1 VEFAKNLGINMK
13 RIIFLTA
20 LTLSSSVY
28 AQQFAEVIRVEPRM
42 VTVQQQQCQEIQV
55 QVPGSSGNAAGGV
68 LGAIAGA
75 ALGNQV
81 GGGSGKDIATVVGGV
96 VGYQVGRGE
105 PTPPTTQTRVQCNMV
120 PIQLQRGEIVTFR
133 YNNRVFT
140 QTFE

>member
-1 VEFAKNLGINMK
+1 MKYLTTFLLG
-13 RIIFLTA
+13 FGLFVSA
-20 LTLSSSVY
+20 H

-42 VTVQQQQCQEIQV
+42 ITVQQQQCSEVSV

-75 ALGNQV
+75 AIGNQI

-105 PTPPTTQTRVQCNMV
+105 ATAPTTERRVQCNYV
-120 PIQLQRGEIVTFR
+120 PVQIQRGEIVTFR
-133 YNNRVFT
+133 YNNRVFS

>member
-1 VEFAKNLGINMK
+1 MKKLVLLSVFAVSPA
-13 RIIFLTA
+13 F
-20 LTLSSSVY
+20 

-42 VTVQQQQCQEIQV
+42 VIVHEQQCQEVLV
-55 QVPGSSGNAAGGV
+55 QTPGSSGNAAGGV

-75 ALGNQV
+75 ALGNQI

-105 PTPPTTQTRVQCNMV
+105 PTAPTTQKRVHCSTV
-120 PIQLQRGEIVTFR
+120 PIQMQRGEVVTFR
-133 YNNRVFT
+133 YKNRVFS

>member
-1 VEFAKNLGINMK
+1 MK
-13 RIIFLTA
+13 KFLAAFLLVPSLA
-20 LTLSSSVY
+20 L

-42 VTVQQQQCQEIQV
+42 VTTQQQQCQEVLV
-55 QVPGSSGNAAGGV
+55 QVPGSSGNTAGGV

-75 ALGNQV
+75 AIGNQV

-105 PTPPTTQTRVQCNMV
+105 ATAPTTERRVQCTMTPV
-120 PIQLQRGEIVTFR
+120 TLQQGEIVTFR
-133 YNNRVFT
+133 YRGRIFS

>member
-1 VEFAKNLGINMK
+1 MK
-13 RIIFLTA
+13 HLLLTLVLLPITA
-20 LTLSSSVY
+20 L
-28 AQQFAEVIRVEPRM
+28 AQQFAEVIRVEPKM
-42 VTVQQQQCQEIQV
+42 VTLQQQQCQEVLV
-55 QVPGSSGNAAGGV
+55 QVPGNNGNAAGGI

-75 ALGNQV
+75 AIGNQI

-105 PTPPTTQTRVQCNMV
+105 PNAPTTERRVQCSMIPV
-120 PIQLQRGEIVTFR
+120 QVQRGEIVTFR

>member
-1 VEFAKNLGINMK
+1 MKYLIAFLLG
-13 RIIFLTA
+13 FSLHQTA
-20 LTLSSSVY
+20 Q

-42 VTVQQQQCQEIQV
+42 ITVQQQQCNEILV

-75 ALGNQV
+75 AIGNQV

-96 VGYQVGRGE
+96 VGYQVGKGE
-105 PTPPTTQTRVQCNMV
+105 ATAPTVERRVQCNYV
-120 PIQLQRGEIVTFR
+120 PTQIQRGEIVTFR
-133 YNNRVFT
+133 YNNRVFS

>member
-1 VEFAKNLGINMK
+1 MK
-13 RIIFLTA
+13 LLIAA
-20 LTLSSSVY
+20 LALLPVSVL
-28 AQQFAEVIRVEPRM
+28 AQQFAEVVRVEPRM
-42 VTVQQQQCQEIQV
+42 VTVQQQQCQDVLV

-75 ALGNQV
+75 AIGNQI

-105 PTPPTTQTRVQCNMV
+105 PTAPTTERRVQCTLAPV
-120 PIQLQRGEIVTFR
+120 QIQRGEIITFR
-133 YNNRVFT
+133 YRDRIFS

>member
-1 VEFAKNLGINMK
+1 MSQ
-13 RIIFLTA
+13 
-20 LTLSSSVY
+20 LS
-28 AQQFAEVIRVEPRM
+28 AEVIRVEPRM
-42 VTVQQQQCQEIQV
+42 ITTQQQQCQEVLV
-55 QVPGSSGNAAGGV
+55 QVPGSSGNTAGGV

-105 PTPPTTQTRVQCNMV
+105 ATAATTERKVQCVMTPV
-120 PIQLQRGEIVTFR
+120 TVQQGEIVTFR
-133 YNNRVFT
+133 YRGRIFS